1 MRLASYKIMDALV
14 SQSSTRIE
22 RTYCEFHGAL
32 VLKELR
38 VRRAGRQTA
47 FTAGKLAWIDPR
59 DARDR
64 LPATRSTCSLASPP
78 ISLTTPSYVARL
90 WLKLWFRELHQEAA
104 EALAAASCARASLA
118 RASGA
123 AAAARRYHS
132 AASLKRPARKWQS
145 ARLSRHA

>member
-1 MRLASYKIMDALV
+1 MVRLASYKIMDALV

-22 RTYCEFHGAL
+22 RTYREFHGAL

-64 LPATRSTCSLASPP
+64 LPNAQHMQSGVAPDLTDDAELRGTTLA
-78 ISLTTPSYVARL
+78 
-90 WLKLWFRELHQEAA
+90 
-104 EALAAASCARASLA
+104 
-118 RASGA
+118 
-123 AAAARRYHS
+123 
-132 AASLKRPARKWQS
+132 
-145 ARLSRHA
+145 